1 MTLEWIIRKLETEGK
16 GTKQEVLDRLK
27 NSNKDDLIELVE
39 NINKKMEK
47 MSNMNSITKC
57 DEK

>member
-27 NSNKDDLIELVE
+27 NSNKGDLIELVE
-39 NINKKMEK
+39 SINKKMEK
-47 MSNMNSITKC
+47 MGKSKEN
-57 DEK
+57 E

>member
-27 NSNKDDLIELVE
+27 NSNKGDLIELVE
-39 NINKKMEK
+39 SINKKMEK
-47 MSNMNSITKC
+47 MSNMNSITKG